1 MMIAACGVQDLL
13 RSLNVPEDPAFHGL
27 AERLSLEASSI
38 THEVTQLTAH
48 RKQPFKPLSKH
59 KSMGA
64 SQDEKTVLASTWRTF
79 WKRRQQQ
86 PAWSKSSEML
96 QFSICIERS
105 HIFSWSPSPFAPGQ
119 RAWKVGKPLPY
130 MDGVRELMTV
140 HHSKGARQGL
150 APRENSE
157 ARHQTAWC
165 CWNLPQLSVTLSY
178 SLRQE
183 DVQRLLSGPAVRIII
198 LTITIRLQASLS

>member
-1 MMIAACGVQDLL
+1 MVHDAGK
-13 RSLNVPEDPAFHGL
+13 H
-27 AERLSLEASSI
+27 RL
-38 THEVTQLTAH
+38 
-48 RKQPFKPLSKH
+48 
-59 KSMGA
+59 MGA

-140 HHSKGARQGL
+140 RDNRQLERPADFELTQALAETASPAFGGAF
-150 APRENSE
+150 P
-157 ARHQTAWC
+157 TW
-165 CWNLPQLSVTLSY
+165 
-178 SLRQE
+178 
-183 DVQRLLSGPAVRIII
+183 
-198 LTITIRLQASLS
+198 